1 MKTSKIEKEKAL
13 NIIRSKYPK
22 ADFWIDEEKQTYNI
36 AFEGPDSKV
45 YSYRCFNT
53 LCFLQRLKLIDENV
67 MYKKDYNSYKK
78 DYDKTLNKLNNI
90 KEDKEEYYFMTKE
103 EAIQITEKEL
113 IRLKSILDK
122 AIILDI

>member
-1 MKTSKIEKEKAL
+1 MSEKREEFEKLPEIAVHL
-13 NIIRSKYPK
+13 KHGNV
-22 ADFWIDEEKQTYNI
+22 FFDEEKQTYNI

-67 MYKKDYNSYKK
+67 MYKKDYDSYKK
-78 DYDKTLNKLNNI
+78 GYDKTLNKLNNI

>member
-22 ADFWIDEEKQTYNI
+22 TDFWIDEEKQTYNI
-36 AFEGPDSKV
+36 AFEAEGKV

-53 LCFLQRLKLIDENV
+53 LEFLKRIKILDENTI
-67 MYKKDYNSYKK
+67 YKKDYDSYKK

>member
-1 MKTSKIEKEKAL
+1 MKSSIIKQVKAL
-13 NIIRSKYPK
+13 ELIRQKYPT
-22 ADFWIDEEKQTYNI
+22 AEYWYNEIEQTYNI
-36 AFEGPDSKV
+36 AFEAEGKV

-53 LCFLQRLKLIDENV
+53 LEFLKRIKILDENTI
-67 MYKKDYNSYKK
+67 YKKDYDSYKK

>member
-13 NIIRSKYPK
+13 NIITSKYPK
-22 ADFWIDEEKQTYNI
+22 ADFWIDEERQTYNI
-36 AFEGPDSKV
+36 AFEAEGKV

-53 LCFLQRLKLIDENV
+53 LEFLKRIKILDENTI
-67 MYKKDYNSYKK
+67 YKKDYDSYKK

>member
-1 MKTSKIEKEKAL
+1 
-13 NIIRSKYPK
+13 
-22 ADFWIDEEKQTYNI
+22 
-36 AFEGPDSKV
+36 
-45 YSYRCFNT
+45 
-53 LCFLQRLKLIDENV
+53 
-67 MYKKDYNSYKK
+67 MYKKDYDSYKK
-78 DYDKTLNKLNNI
+78 GYDKTLNKLNNI

>member
-22 ADFWIDEEKQTYNI
+22 ADFWIDEERQTYNI
-36 AFEGPDSKV
+36 AFEAEGKV

-53 LCFLQRLKLIDENV
+53 LEFLKRIKILDENTI
-67 MYKKDYNSYKK
+67 YKKDYDSYKK